1 VTVLRAVSAD
11 ARLFDGPHRP
21 ATVAYV
27 SRSAVNLSMLGNSW
41 LLICEAGLG
50 DGPHTVLVETDGRL
64 GETMAV
70 GDTVTVSRSGICD
83 PAGDIVTWERAHRWV
98 PDSPF
103 GIGDG
108 LGGRVTH
115 AEEIAGAL
123 GCFLARPLI
132 SRPVRTLREACRE
145 LSALKLEIALA
156 DLVGLGPGLTPAGD
170 DYIAGYC
177 AALLHI
183 GATNPRARKA
193 RTLVAEVIGGAPA
206 QTPSMS
212 EFLLGQNM
220 AGVIP
225 EFLSTCLRR
234 LLQPSTRHLLAA
246 SVRRVLSHG
255 ATSGT
260 EMMLGILD
268 TCRDFCP

>member
-11 ARLFDGPHRP
+11 ARLFDGPHRS
-21 ATVAYV
+21 ATVAYM

-50 DGPHTVLVETDGRL
+50 DGPHTVLVETDVQLCG
-64 GETMAV
+64 TMAV
-70 GDTVTVSRSGICD
+70 GDTVTVSRSGISC
-83 PAGDIVTWERAHRWV
+83 PAGDIVTWERAHRWL
-98 PDSPF
+98 PDSPL
-103 GIGDG
+103 GVGDG
-108 LGGRVTH
+108 LGSRVTH
-115 AEEIAGAL
+115 AEVIAGAL

-132 SRPVRTLREACRE
+132 SRPVRALREACLE
-145 LSALKLEIALA
+145 LSAPKLEFALA

-183 GATNPRARKA
+183 GASNARARKA
-193 RTLVAEVIGGAPA
+193 RTLVAEVIGDAPA
-206 QTPSMS
+206 QTQSMS
-212 EFLLGQNM
+212 EFLLGQYM

-225 EFLSTCLRR
+225 QFLSTCLRT
-234 LLQPSTRHLLAA
+234 LLQPSTRDLLAG

-268 TCRDFCP
+268 SCRDFCP